1 MTTRADRSD
10 TRDSTAR
17 SGLDRFFHISARGS
31 TVGREVRGGIVTFV
45 TMAYIVVLNP
55 IILGGPDADG
65 TMLGPGRVAA
75 ATALVAGVM
84 TILMGL
90 IGRFPL
96 AIAAGLGLNGF
107 IAGLVAAKVVTWPE
121 AMGLVVVEGVV
132 ITLLVLT
139 GFRTAVFN
147 AIPLP
152 LKTAISVGIGMFIA
166 FIGLVDGGFVRKQSN
181 EFSTVPVE
189 LGVGGTLQGWPIVV
203 FAVGVLLTG
212 VLLAKRVR
220 GAILISIIAC
230 TVLAAI
236 LEAIFHIGVVG
247 PKNPGGWGNSAPA
260 LPSNLF
266 TPPDLGLVGQFSI
279 GGAFVH
285 AGALAA
291 SVIVFS
297 LILSDFFDMM
307 GTIVGVNAQAGL
319 VDERGR
325 LPGIG
330 KALFVDA
337 LAAVAG
343 GGASVSS
350 NTAYVESAA
359 GVGEG
364 ARTGFASIV
373 TGVLLLLSMFF
384 APLVAVVPSQAAS
397 PALVVVGFLMMTRIT
412 TIDWKDYGAAIPAFL
427 TIALMPFTY
436 SITNGIGA
444 GFISYVLIKVAQR
457 RVREIHPLLWVV
469 TACFV
474 VYFALH
480 PVEQL
485 LGLS

>member
-1 MTTRADRSD
+1 MTRTQ
-10 TRDSTAR
+10 TRDEQR
-17 SGLDRFFHISARGS
+17 HGGLDRFFQISARGS
-31 TVGREVRGGIVTFV
+31 TVGREVRGGLVTFV

-55 IILGGPDADG
+55 IILGGPDSGG
-65 TMLGPGRVAA
+65 TLLGQGRIAA

-84 TILMGL
+84 SILMGV

-96 AIAAGLGLNGF
+96 AIAAGLGLNGY
-107 IAGLVAAKVVTWPE
+107 IAGLVGAKLVTWPE
-121 AMGLVVVEGVV
+121 AMGLVVIEGLV

-181 EFSTVPVE
+181 TFSTVPVE

-203 FAVGVLLTG
+203 FVIGVLLTA

-220 GAILISIIAC
+220 GAILISIIVC
-230 TVLAAI
+230 TVLAAV

-247 PKNPGGWGNSAPA
+247 PKNPAGWGNSVPT
-260 LPSNLF
+260 LPSHLF
-266 TPPDLGLVGQFSI
+266 TPPDLSLIGKFSV

-285 AGALAA
+285 AGVLA
-291 SVIVFS
+291 SVVIVFS

-330 KALFVDA
+330 RALFVDA

-350 NTAYVESAA
+350 NTAYVESAS

-364 ARTGFASIV
+364 ARTGLASVV
-373 TGVLLLLSMFF
+373 TGVLLLLAMFF

-412 TIDWKDYGAAIPAFL
+412 SIDWKDYGAAIPSFL

-444 GFISYVLIKVAQR
+444 GFISYVVIKIAQR
-457 RVREIHPLLWVV
+457 RAREIHPLLWVV
-469 TACFV
+469 AACFV
-474 VYFALH
+474 VYFAIH
-480 PVEQL
+480 PIERL
-485 LGLS
+485 LGVS

>member
-1 MTTRADRSD
+1 
-10 TRDSTAR
+10 
-17 SGLDRFFHISARGS
+17 
-31 TVGREVRGGIVTFV
+31 
-45 TMAYIVVLNP
+45 MAYIVVLNP
-55 IILGGPDADG
+55 IILGGPDSSG
-65 TMLGPGRVAA
+65 TLLGQGRVAA

-84 TILMGL
+84 TILMGV

-96 AIAAGLGLNGF
+96 AIAAGLGLNGY
-107 IAGLVAAKVVTWPE
+107 IAGLVAAKLVTWPE
-121 AMGLVVVEGVV
+121 AMGLVVVEGLV

-181 EFSTVPVE
+181 PFSTVPVE

-203 FAVGVLLTG
+203 FVLGVLLTA
-212 VLLAKRVR
+212 VLLAMRVR
-220 GAILISIIAC
+220 GAILISIIVC
-230 TVLAAI
+230 TILAAI
-236 LEAIFHIGVVG
+236 LQAIFHIGVVG
-247 PKNPGGWGNSAPA
+247 PKNPAGWGNSVPA
-260 LPSNLF
+260 LPSNVF
-266 TPPDLGLVGQFSI
+266 TPPDLSLIGKFSL

-285 AGALAA
+285 AGVLAA
-291 SVIVFS
+291 VVIVFS

-330 KALFVDA
+330 RALFVDA
-337 LAAVAG
+337 VAAVAG

-350 NTAYVESAA
+350 NTAYVESAS

-364 ARTGFASIV
+364 ARTGFASVV
-373 TGVLLLLSMFF
+373 TGILLLLSMFF

-412 TIDWKDYGAAIPAFL
+412 SIDWKDYGAAIPAFL

-444 GFISYVLIKVAQR
+444 GFISYVVIKIAQR
-457 RVREIHPLLWVV
+457 RAREIHPLLWVV
-469 TACFV
+469 AACFV
-474 VYFALH
+474 IYFAIH
-480 PVEQL
+480 PIERL
-485 LGLS
+485 LGVG